1 MKKLLQLEFTRL
13 ARRTSFYVCLAIS
26 VGLLFLSDLS
36 ASAIVKITPE
46 LASLVSTSVVACI
59 INALNNSSFTI
70 ITGIFTVLFICED
83 YEQQT
88 VKNICAKGF
97 SRNKIF
103 LAKAVSVLTTTTV
116 MFVII
121 EVFSFISSSLFFE
134 TGSADVSK
142 IVFILATQY
151 VVAVANTFFAFV
163 IAILIR
169 RIGIAIT
176 VIIVGPLVLDLVL
189 TILDT
194 VIKTDSFSLTS
205 LWITTFLPY
214 ISVLSV
220 STEKLILSLLT
231 ALLYLI
237 LFVVLGLFINKK
249 KDL

>member
-36 ASAIVKITPE
+36 ASAIAKITPE
-46 LASLVSTSVVACI
+46 LASVLSTSVVACVV
-59 INALNNSSFTI
+59 NALNNSSFTI
-70 ITGIFTVLFICED
+70 IAGIFTVLFICED

-88 VKNICAKGF
+88 IKNICAKGF

-103 LAKAVSVLTTTTV
+103 SAKAISMLTSTTV
-116 MFVII
+116 MFAVIEI
-121 EVFSFISSSLFFE
+121 FAFISSSLFFE
-134 TGSADVSK
+134 TGSANASK
-142 IVFILATQY
+142 IVFIIATQY
-151 VVAVANTFFAFV
+151 AVAVANSFFAFV

-176 VIIVGPLVLDLVL
+176 VIVVAPLVLDLTL

-194 VIKTDSFSLTS
+194 LIKTDSFSFTS
-205 LWITTFLPY
+205 LWITSFLPY

-220 STEKLILSLLT
+220 SSEKLILSLVT
-231 ALLYLI
+231 ALLYI
-237 LFVVLGLFINKK
+237 ALFVVLGLFINKK
-249 KDL
+249 KDF